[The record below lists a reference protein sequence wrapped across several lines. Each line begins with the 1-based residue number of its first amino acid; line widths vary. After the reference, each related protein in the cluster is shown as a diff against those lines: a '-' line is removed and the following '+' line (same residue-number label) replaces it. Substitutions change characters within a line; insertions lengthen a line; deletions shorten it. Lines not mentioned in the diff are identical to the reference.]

1 MATGLNERFVLAED
15 AAVKRKFEGL
25 EVTYPKALPV
35 DVWYRWPNKEIRDV
49 EWPFIAID
57 LVDIVKADHRE
68 HQGSPFSLMRSDG
81 PYLPHGYT
89 LDQALIDEGWVPV
102 AEEWPTPY
110 DLFYTVTVSCK
121 DPRHE
126 RELLTKF
133 LGQLDL
139 APHRWGFIEIP
150 EDGTTRRF
158 ETVAVNDQTGRN
170 AANDVEYRRIY
181 TVRVET
187 ELFTVFIEDKLKPS
201 LVSVVLKATDTDIP
215 EEEIVSDLAVN
226 FE

>member
-25 EVTYPKALPV
+25 QVSYPQVRDV

-49 EWPFIAID
+49 TWPFIAID
-57 LVDIVKADHRE
+57 LADIVKADHRE
-68 HQGSPFSLMRSDG
+68 HQGLPFSLMRSDG
-81 PYLPHGYT
+81 PYAPYGYT
-89 LDQALIDEGWVPV
+89 ADQALIDGGWVPV
-102 AEEWPTPY
+102 ADEWPTPY
-110 DLFYTVTVSCK
+110 DLFYTVTVACR

-126 RELLTKF
+126 RELLAKF

-139 APHRWGFIEIP
+139 APHRWGFLEIP
-150 EDGTTRRF
+150 EDGTVRRF

-170 AANDVEYRRIY
+170 AANDIEYRRIY
-181 TVRVET
+181 TVRVES
-187 ELFTVFIEDKLKPS
+187 ELFTGFVENKLRPS
-201 LVSVVLKATDTDIP
+201 LATLVLTAQGTEI
-215 EEEIVSDLAVN
+215 EEEVVQNLPIV